1 MAAVSDHNTSY
12 YPVLHDTT
20 NLTTCLFLPC
30 FDDHILHLLLPLD
43 ATPISAAEAL
53 DDDHRFKGLM
63 CWWLEKVFPAFLI
76 NPKKMKDRSVPKS
89 SIAEIIKPHQA
100 FSFLSEEA
108 PLPHESFI
116 RDLAEN
122 RGAGKRVDEYL
133 SHHIGLSALSKLG
146 GSSTQV
152 ARRLVSRMITLHFTS
167 MFISASRNNIALF
180 PTIHCRLWRHSSNTA
195 VVYLS
200 ASLNMTH
207 LLAAPRPC
215 MTAHCNSSL
224 TCGAALSGV
233 LSTLFALKEA
243 LPMITSA
250 AC

>member
-1 MAAVSDHNTSY
+1 MAAVSDHNTSF
-12 YPVLHDTT
+12 YPVLYDTT
-20 NLTTCLFLPC
+20 NLIACLLLPC
-30 FDDHILHLLLPLD
+30 FDDHILQLSLPLD
-43 ATPISAAEAL
+43 ATPISAAEAV

-76 NPKKMKDRSVPKS
+76 NPKKTKDRSIPKS
-89 SIAEIIKPHQA
+89 SIAEILKPHQA

-152 ARRLVSRMITLHFTS
+152 ARRLVSI
-167 MFISASRNNIALF
+167 IIALLYMS
-180 PTIHCRLWRHSSNTA
+180 INCQNN
-195 VVYLS
+195 V
-200 ASLNMTH
+200 
-207 LLAAPRPC
+207 
-215 MTAHCNSSL
+215 
-224 TCGAALSGV
+224 
-233 LSTLFALKEA
+233 
-243 LPMITSA
+243 
-250 AC
+250 

>member
-1 MAAVSDHNTSY
+1 LTIISHTCY
-12 YPVLHDTT
+12 Y
-20 NLTTCLFLPC
+20 
-30 FDDHILHLLLPLD
+30 PLD
-43 ATPISAAEAL
+43 ATPISAAEAV

-76 NPKKMKDRSVPKS
+76 NPKKMKDRSIPKS

-152 ARRLVSRMITLHFTS
+152 ARRLVSRI
-167 MFISASRNNIALF
+167 IAL
-180 PTIHCRLWRHSSNTA
+180 H
-195 VVYLS
+195 
-200 ASLNMTH
+200 
-207 LLAAPRPC
+207 
-215 MTAHCNSSL
+215 
-224 TCGAALSGV
+224 
-233 LSTLFALKEA
+233 
-243 LPMITSA
+243 
-250 AC
+250 

>member
-1 MAAVSDHNTSY
+1 MTAVVSDHNTSF

-20 NLTTCLFLPC
+20 NLISFLIYHAFTIISHTCYC
-30 FDDHILHLLLPLD
+30 PLD
-43 ATPISAAEAL
+43 VIPISAAEAV

-76 NPKKMKDRSVPKS
+76 NPKKMKDRSIPKS
-89 SIAEIIKPHQA
+89 SIAEIIKPHQT

-152 ARRLVSRMITLHFTS
+152 ARRLVSITIVLHFMS
-167 MFISASRNNIALF
+167 MECSRNNIALF
-180 PTIHCRLWRHSSNTA
+180 
-195 VVYLS
+195 
-200 ASLNMTH
+200 SLLIAGRGGTH
-207 LLAAPRPC
+207 
-215 MTAHCNSSL
+215 
-224 TCGAALSGV
+224 
-233 LSTLFALKEA
+233 
-243 LPMITSA
+243 
-250 AC
+250 